1 MSIFKTSLFTLAIC
15 FSLTIQAQDAQIE
28 NKTNIDKKSYYE
40 KRALEDAQYEQQFT
54 TKTKAEEKAFWKAQK
69 TYKKD
74 LKRKDKKAYKAYLKG
89 KKDAYVKHYQ
99 HCDNHCQHSDH
110 YYSHASFYY
119 YRYDTNYRRQ
129 PQPSTINTQIHVNTP
144 GVSLGLL

>member
-28 NKTNIDKKSYYE
+28 NKTTIDKKSYYE

-54 TKTKAEEKAFWKAQK
+54 AKTKAEEKAFWKAQK
-69 TYKKD
+69 TYEKD

-89 KKDAYVKHYQ
+89 KEDAYAEHYQ
-99 HCDNHCQHSDH
+99 HCDHHCHHSDH

-129 PQPSTINTQIHVNTP
+129 PQPSTINTQIRVNTP